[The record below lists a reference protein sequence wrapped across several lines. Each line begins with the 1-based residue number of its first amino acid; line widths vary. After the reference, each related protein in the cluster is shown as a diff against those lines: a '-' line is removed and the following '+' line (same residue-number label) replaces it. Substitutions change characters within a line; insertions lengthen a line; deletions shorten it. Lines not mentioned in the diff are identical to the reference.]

1 MKSSSVRDRLTDFGD
16 EPGPRTPRSPQQD
29 FSPLFSP
36 PGRAAFSPATGGPGP
51 DDVERRGQDRSTADA
66 AALQGMLNSAFAET
80 GEPGAAPPSAPL
92 ADPAVEPAV
101 DPAHMDLP
109 EVDAIDHEAV
119 VAELR
124 EEMEALK
131 SRHSAEIADLIDRQL
146 PAMTRDVVAQIEK
159 AVAAV
164 LAQPLL
170 SALEEVAVDRFGKD
184 LQALL
189 SAHDAIRVKVSGPEP
204 LLEHLRTNW
213 SGPPELPEL
222 TVSEHPEIT
231 ATAGMAVISTR
242 LEDMKAVLMEGRR

>member
-16 EPGPRTPRSPQQD
+16 EPGPRAPRSPSPG
-29 FSPLFSP
+29 FSPLFSS
-36 PGRAAFSPATGGPGP
+36 PGAVAFSPATGAPVPG
-51 DDVERRGQDRSTADA
+51 DVERRGQDRSTADA

-80 GEPGAAPPSAPL
+80 GEPGAAPPSAPP
-92 ADPAVEPAV
+92 ADPVVEPAS
-101 DPAHMDLP
+101 DPSP
-109 EVDAIDHEAV
+109 VDAPEADAVDHEAAV
-119 VAELR
+119 TELR
-124 EEMEALK
+124 EEMEALN

-170 SALEEVAVDRFGKD
+170 SALEEVAVERFGKD

-189 SAHDAIRVKVSGPEP
+189 SAHDAIKVKVSGPEP
-204 LLEHLRTNW
+204 LLAQLRANW

-231 ATAGMAVISTR
+231 AVADMAVISTR
-242 LEDMKAVLMEGRR
+242 LEDMKAILMEGRR